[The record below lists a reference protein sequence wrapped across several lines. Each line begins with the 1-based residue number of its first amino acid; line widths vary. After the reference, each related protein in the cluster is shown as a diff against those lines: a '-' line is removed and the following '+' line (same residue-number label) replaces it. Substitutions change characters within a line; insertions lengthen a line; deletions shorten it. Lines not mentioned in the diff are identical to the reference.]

1 MHTKP
6 PYVPFRFIL
15 RNLFF
20 LHIFSIVYKYSKYIF
35 PYISLKNIFLNKLLE
50 STGSTLFA
58 SSQNKYFTDP
68 MLSEDQFTIF
78 NISVIGTG
86 AEWKKKCGCFV
97 SLCVTLCQSERGT
110 PPTLSLPPLLQQCP
124 KFHIVLHCFFTF
136 SSNFTHFVSI
146 RKGHHQHYRYIH
158 SIQ

>member
-1 MHTKP
+1 M
-6 PYVPFRFIL
+6 Y
-15 RNLFF
+15 
-20 LHIFSIVYKYSKYIF
+20 F
-35 PYISLKNIFLNKLLE
+35 PYISLNFNKLLE
-50 STGSTLFA
+50 FTGSTMFA

-110 PPTLSLPPLLQQCP
+110 PPTLSLPPLVQ
-124 KFHIVLHCFFTF
+124 
-136 SSNFTHFVSI
+136 
-146 RKGHHQHYRYIH
+146 
-158 SIQ
+158 